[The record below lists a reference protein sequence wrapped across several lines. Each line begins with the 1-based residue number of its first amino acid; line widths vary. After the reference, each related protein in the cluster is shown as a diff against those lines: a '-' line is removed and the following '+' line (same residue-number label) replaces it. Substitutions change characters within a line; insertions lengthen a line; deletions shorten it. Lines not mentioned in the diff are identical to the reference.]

1 MKKAVATAIL
11 ILFTAASLMGC
22 SAFSKNKDSGQKPPA
37 AETQNKN
44 TGQAPG
50 ENKPAGDAPKSQDSG
65 QSKEPELK
73 RDSGRYVGQIDNNFI
88 EIKISGVPEHLA
100 ARSFMLSEKIKGEFD
115 KYGLKKDDVV
125 QFSYAVN
132 SNQQNVLSEIKKIG
146 P

>member
-1 MKKAVATAIL
+1 MKKTVATAIL
-11 ILFTAASLMGC
+11 IFFAAASLMGC

-37 AETQNKN
+37 AGTQSS
-44 TGQAPG
+44 APG
-50 ENKPAGDAPKSQDSG
+50 ENKPAGEVPKSQDPG

-115 KYGLKKDDVV
+115 KYDLKKDDVV
-125 QFSYAVN
+125 QFSYIVN
-132 SNQQNVLSEIKKIG
+132 SNKQNVLSEIKKIG